1 MFSTC
6 SGMAPVTW
14 WSELSDMLYSVSLCT
29 DGANGGTYEILLGPQ
44 TDSLAELELKHT
56 ILIFT
61 QQFAQNAQNLNSL
74 RFPKSHKIYFVTE
87 GFMGEVKTLL
97 LSCFSGLLWSFFP
110 SHLKFRRLSAMSEIY
125 FSKQLF
131 AVTGEKSNQENQTS

>member
-14 WSELSDMLYSVSLCT
+14 WSELSDVLCSVSLCT
-29 DGANGGTYEILLGPQ
+29 DRANGGTYEILLGPQ

-61 QQFAQNAQNLNSL
+61 EQFAQKCPKLQFLKISKESQNIFCN
-74 RFPKSHKIYFVTE
+74 
-87 GFMGEVKTLL
+87 
-97 LSCFSGLLWSFFP
+97 
-110 SHLKFRRLSAMSEIY
+110 
-125 FSKQLF
+125 
-131 AVTGEKSNQENQTS
+131 